1 MPRRTPDPQRSG
13 PREPCARRSGPREPN
28 TRRSGRRETFAQDDR
43 ARHGALTALTA
54 CLALAAVVAFALMT
68 AGCGGPKGGV
78 AHFSDPTYGI
88 SIDVDRRLTQW
99 RTASV
104 ASAGAFEVSFVDTS
118 GAIVAGRH
126 LDALTVSLV
135 NTGTSPNTQQAAQL
149 NAALRTLGAAMVAK
163 LGPNARAGA
172 VSDVSL
178 NGLTGVVV
186 PYGVTAGGR
195 PVVGWLYVLASGGR
209 IYVLTAGATADQW
222 NTYRPLFSRAIASFK
237 AS

>member
-1 MPRRTPDPQRSG
+1 MPRRTPDPRHRG
-13 PREPCARRSGPREPN
+13 PRR
-28 TRRSGRRETFAQDDR
+28 
-43 ARHGALTALTA
+43 GALATLAV
-54 CLALAAVVAFALMT
+54 CLALAAVVVLGAAA
-68 AGCGGPKGGV
+68 AGCGGPKSGV

-135 NTGTSPNTQQAAQL
+135 DTGTSPSTQQAAQL
-149 NAALRTLGAAMVAK
+149 NASLRTLGATMVAK
-163 LGPNARAGA
+163 LGSNAHAGA

-186 PYGVTAGGR
+186 PYGVTIAGR
-195 PVVGWLYVLASGGR
+195 QVVGWLYVLSSGGR
-209 IYVLTAGATADQW
+209 IYVLTAGATAGRW
-222 NTYRPLFSRAIASFK
+222 SSERPLFARAIASFR